1 MMGGHGG
8 VNGGANLYP
17 ELYVKLYR
25 AASTKNIEVIQHLQ
39 SLVIEI
45 SNSLYTVGK
54 YGSSYLKGLK
64 TTLNIK
70 GICSD
75 YMSEPF
81 TKFGQK
87 ERNILVDRIE
97 AIERKMNS

>member
-1 MMGGHGG
+1 
-8 VNGGANLYP
+8 
-17 ELYVKLYR
+17 
-25 AASTKNIEVIQHLQ
+25 
-39 SLVIEI
+39 LVIEI